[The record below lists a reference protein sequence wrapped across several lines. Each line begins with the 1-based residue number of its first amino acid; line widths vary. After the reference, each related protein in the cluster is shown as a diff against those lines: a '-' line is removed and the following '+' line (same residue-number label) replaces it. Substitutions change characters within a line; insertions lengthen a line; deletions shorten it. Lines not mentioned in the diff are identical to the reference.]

1 MTRFIFGLILVL
13 TFFAILAGIFRFKAF
28 VNSKI
33 AYAISH
39 LPPPVVT
46 VSSAKVSNVKWEHT
60 ISAVASLNA
69 VQGVNVTAQIAGN
82 VTGIYFH
89 SGEKITAG
97 QRLVQVDNSTQLAQ
111 LRADE
116 ANESLAEINV
126 NRTRKLIAH
135 QAASQSQL
143 DTYVA
148 TLANIKAVVGQDKA
162 TLAKLDITA
171 PFSGY
176 LGIRQV
182 SLGQYLSPGTA
193 VVTINKWNPIY
204 ADFNIPQNEFSEL
217 KVGRRVSLSVDAYP
231 HHVFKGKIEAISSN
245 VDTNSRTIQVQA
257 EFKNRH
263 LLLRPGMFGEVTVHT
278 GKVNSYVAVP
288 DTAVTYNTYGDY
300 VYLIIS
306 KPAGAAAADAPK
318 NAKYEKIVKQVPVV
332 VGSQRDHMVAVLSG
346 LKPGQTVVTAGQIKL
361 HPGAVVKI
369 NNTIKP

>member
-1 MTRFIFGLILVL
+1 MIRFVAGTLLVLFFFLILSGL
-13 TFFAILAGIFRFKAF
+13 FAFKAM

-39 LPPPVVT
+39 LPAPVVT
-46 VSSAKVSNVKWEHT
+46 VSSAKVSSVKWEHV
-60 ISAVASLNA
+60 IGAVASLNA

-89 SGEKITAG
+89 SGEKVKAG
-97 QRLVQVDNSTQLAQ
+97 QRLVQVDDSTQLAQ

-116 ANESLAEINV
+116 ANESLAAINV
-126 NRTRKLIAH
+126 ERTQNLIAH

-148 TLANIKAVVGQDKA
+148 SLASSKAIVALDKA
-162 TLAKLDITA
+162 TLRKLNITA

-193 VVTINKWNPIY
+193 VVVINKWTPIY
-204 ADFNIPQNEFSEL
+204 ADFNIPQNESPEL
-217 KVGRRVSLSVDAYP
+217 AVGRKVDLSVDAFP
-231 HHVFKGKIEAISSN
+231 RHKFVGKIQAISSS
-245 VDTNSRTIQVQA
+245 VDTNSRTVQVQA

-263 LLLRPGMFGEVTVHT
+263 LLLRPGMFGEVSVHT
-278 GKVNSYVAVP
+278 GVEHSYAVVP
-288 DTAVTYNTYGDY
+288 DTAITYNTYGDY

-306 KPAGAAAADAPK
+306 KPATEAGKIAPK
-318 NAKYEKIVKQVPVV
+318 NARYEKIVREVPVV
-332 VGSQRDHMVAVLSG
+332 TGPQRDGMTAVLSG
-346 LKPGQTVVTAGQIKL
+346 LKVGQVVVSAGQIQL

>member
-13 TFFAILAGIFRFKAF
+13 SFFAILAGLFKFKAF

-46 VSSAKVSNVKWEHT
+46 VSSAKVTQAKWEHT
-60 ISAVASLNA
+60 ISAVASLTA

-89 SGEKITAG
+89 SGEPVKAG
-97 QRLVQVDNSTQLAQ
+97 QRLVQVDDSTQLAQ

-116 ANESLAEINV
+116 ANEALAKINV
-126 NRTRKLIAH
+126 DRTRKLIAH
-135 QAASQSQL
+135 RAASQSQL

-182 SLGQYLSPGTA
+182 SLGQYLSPGTS
-193 VVTINKWNPIY
+193 VVTINKWTPIY
-204 ADFNIPQNEFSEL
+204 ADFNIPQNEFPEL
-217 KVGRRVSLSVDAYP
+217 KVGRSVSLAVDAYP
-231 HHVFKGKIEAISSN
+231 KHMFMGKIQSISSN

-278 GKVNSYVAVP
+278 GRTNTYDVVP
-288 DTAVTYNTYGDY
+288 DTAITYNTYGDY

-306 KPAGAAAADAPK
+306 KPAETQSAKTPK
-318 NAKYEKIVKQVPVV
+318 NAKYQKIVKQVPVV
-332 VGSQRDHMVAVLSG
+332 VGPERDQMTAILSG
-346 LKPGQTVVTAGQIKL
+346 VKLGETVVTAGQIKL
-361 HPGAVVKI
+361 HPRAIVKI
-369 NNTIKP
+369 SNTIKP